1 MINEE
6 HFLQL
11 VSKLEDIEEQAN
23 TKLFLYLFMDP
34 YQLLPVKGY
43 QIIPDKHL
51 TTNLTTQHRSESVDI
66 VKAYTKFVEY
76 MQDNSVDDLSIDY
89 STNIKPLDIKE
100 FKLGDKLLGYTN
112 KEVGDWNKK
121 IAKHLGIKSYVGQE
135 VQIGVNDT
143 VIVEEFINPTLSD
156 LKVAYENNDLILQ
169 NSSINKRFLE
179 ASLQAL
185 LHKDIDFILVE
196 GKTIPVIV
204 GIGKSSIVHKD
215 AEQKALKDR
224 SKFSHVYALNRAYT
238 MDYSFASTVH
248 KAQGQEFDRVFVDKE
263 DIQKSIM
270 NGYYENYARLMYVA
284 ISRAKKTL
292 YI

>member
-1 MINEE
+1 M
-6 HFLQL
+6 
-11 VSKLEDIEEQAN
+11 K
-23 TKLFLYLFMDP
+23 
-34 YQLLPVKGY
+34 
-43 QIIPDKHL
+43 
-51 TTNLTTQHRSESVDI
+51 
-66 VKAYTKFVEY
+66 
-76 MQDNSVDDLSIDY
+76 DNSKDDLSIDY
-89 STNIKPLDIKE
+89 STNIKPLNIEE

-121 IAKHLGIKSYVGQE
+121 LASHLGIKSYVGQE

-143 VIVEEFINPTLSD
+143 VIVEEFIHPTLSD
-156 LKVAYENNDLILQ
+156 LKVAYENDDLILQ
-169 NSSINKRFLE
+169 NSSINKQFVD

-196 GKTIPVIV
+196 GKIIPVIV
-204 GIGKSSIVHKD
+204 GIGKSSLVHKD
-215 AEQKALKDR
+215 AEQKALKDK
-224 SKFSHVYALNRAYT
+224 SKFPHVYALNRAYT

-248 KAQGQEFDRVFVDKE
+248 KAQGQEFDRVFIDKE

-270 NGYYENYARLMYVA
+270 NDYYGNYARLMYVA